1 MYDFFLNEFKSLRAK
16 TGIRQWEALNDLPDA
31 AKEIHVIIDLMCRE
45 CAKSPFNIIQ
55 EDVKQRVIARAIIED
70 EHFIGLNAKFV
81 RRALN
86 AYWKDNG
93 DRVLEKMNQKT
104 AEETTRVELTQE
116 QTAKID
122 EMANRYVAELLQGE
136 GPKAVPQLKPDEIK
150 REGAEWQSNLERKS
164 TGYKPVLT
172 AEQIAIRDK
181 IRRAASEFY
190 KDKYS
195 FSGMQVWKVGE
206 YEVFAESFEDAKEI
220 IKQAVI

>member
-116 QTAKID
+116 QKAKID
-122 EMANRYVAELLQGE
+122 EMANRYVAELFQGD

-181 IRRAASEFY
+181 IRRTASEFY

-206 YEVFAESFEDAKEI
+206 YEVFAESLADAEEI
-220 IKQAVI
+220 VRQANL